1 MASSKKIFI
10 SYSRANLGYVT
21 QLVKVLRNKGIEVW
35 FDQHIEG
42 GDVWDNELEHQLKN
56 ADVIIWVLSK
66 ASVASENV
74 ANEISYAESLNKKV
88 IPIKIENCDMRMRWA
103 RKQYINFIGSHS
115 EEGLKQLIHDIDKED
130 SPGEKPPKP
139 PYKPYQPVKKS
150 SGTPVL
156 KILLITGG
164 AISLIF
170 VFFIIVFAALG
181 SMDSPVDPGPV
192 DPVQYD
198 QSGFTNTDP
207 VDYDDTDYSNADTP
221 AVTPAGTKEP
231 VQSNYTDPVANPV
244 ASYTPT
250 DREKLYGYV
259 YSGTYADQINL
270 GWVLYAQL
278 YYGNI
283 STAFFNTDYNTVPAI
298 GTYVTSTQN
307 TSVYNAVPTPYQAA
321 TVLSNM
327 PASKVGVVV
336 NFYITDTEMWLYL
349 AYAR

>member
-10 SYSRANLGYVT
+10 SYSRANLSYVT
-21 QLVKVLRNKGIEVW
+21 QLVKVLRNKGLEVW
-35 FDQHIEG
+35 FDMHIEG

-115 EEGLKQLIHDIDKED
+115 EEGLKQLIHDIEKDD
-130 SPGEKPPKP
+130 DLGEKPP
-139 PYKPYQPVKKS
+139 PYKPYPPVKKS

-170 VFFIIVFAALG
+170 VLMIIVFAAIG
-181 SMDSPVDPGPV
+181 STIEETDNTGPVNPVDN
-192 DPVQYD
+192 Y
-198 QSGFTNTDP
+198 
-207 VDYDDTDYSNADTP
+207 DYSTLDTPAITP
-221 AVTPAGTKEP
+221 AVTSQPAEED
-231 VQSNYTDPVANPV
+231 YTDTSSPHEDTVADPVNYNTV
-244 ASYTPT
+244 S
-250 DREKLYGYV
+250 DRDKLYGYMN
-259 YSGTYADQINL
+259 YGTYASEINL
-270 GWVLYAQL
+270 GWVRYAQL

-283 STAFFNTDYNTVPAI
+283 NSVFFNSDYNAMPTI
-298 GTYVTSTQN
+298 GSYVTSTQN
-307 TSVYNAVPTPYQAA
+307 TSVYIAVPTPYQSA
-321 TVLSNM
+321 TVLNTM
-327 PASKVGVVV
+327 PASKDGVVV

-349 AYAR
+349 AYTR